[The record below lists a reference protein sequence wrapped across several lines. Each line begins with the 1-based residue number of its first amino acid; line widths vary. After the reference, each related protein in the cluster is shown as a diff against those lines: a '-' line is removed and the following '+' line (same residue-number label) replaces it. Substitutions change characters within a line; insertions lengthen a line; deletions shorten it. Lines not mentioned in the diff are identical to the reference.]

1 MIISV
6 VSQKGGVGKSALART
21 LAAAY
26 DKADWAVL
34 LADLDYGQATSH
46 RWAEKRASLVKTQL
60 ETLTFRQASEAIKRE
75 DEFDLI
81 VIDGA
86 PHATRGTLEAA
97 RASALVLI
105 PTGSSVDDLHP
116 TASLYRELA
125 AEIDPAKIFCVLI
138 KTTSD
143 HQKGEAVSTLSA
155 LGIQCII
162 GSIPNRAGYIEALDA
177 GKSLTE
183 TRYQPINSVAR
194 QVVQAI
200 GQEVK
205 KRMPA

>member
-1 MIISV
+1 
-6 VSQKGGVGKSALART
+6 
-21 LAAAY
+21 
-26 DKADWAVL
+26 VL
-34 LADLDYGQATSH
+34 LADLDYGQTTSQ

-75 DEFDLI
+75 DDFDLI

-97 RASALVLI
+97 RASALVVI
-105 PTGSSVDDLHP
+105 PTGSSIDDLQP
-116 TASLYRELA
+116 TVALWKELA
-125 AEIDPAKIFCVLI
+125 GEIDPANIFCVLI
-138 KTTSD
+138 KTTSE
-143 HQKGEAVSTLSA
+143 HQKDEAASTLGDLS
-155 LGIQCII
+155 IQYIK
-162 GSIPNRAGYIEALDA
+162 GSIPNKAGYIEALDA

-183 TRYQPINSVAR
+183 TRYQPISSAAR

-205 KRMPA
+205 KRQPA